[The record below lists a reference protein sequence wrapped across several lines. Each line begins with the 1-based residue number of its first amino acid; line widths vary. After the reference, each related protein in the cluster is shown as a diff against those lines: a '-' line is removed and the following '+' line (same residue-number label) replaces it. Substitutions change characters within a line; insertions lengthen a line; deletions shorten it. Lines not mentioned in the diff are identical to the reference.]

1 MTADIVNLR
10 EFRKKQA
17 RAEKEKLAEQNR
29 VSFGRTKVEKKLTRT
44 LNEKAKKALDQGR
57 IDENKKDKE

>member
-29 VSFGRTKVEKKLTRT
+29 ISFGRTKVEKKLTRT

-57 IDENKKDKE
+57 IGEDKKDNE